1 MVQKQSYLVVGDNS
15 GAKELMVI
23 HIVGST
29 KKRYA
34 YLGDLVVCSVKVAM
48 PGGMVKKKQVVLVR
62 IIRTKKAYRRADGS
76 YIRFG
81 ENAGVIVKKE
91 DGEPIGTRL
100 FGPVARELLSI
111 NKIFGSLAQEV
122 V

>member
-1 MVQKQSYLVVGDNS
+1 MVQELSWLNVADNS
-15 GAKELMVI
+15 GAKKLMVI
-23 HIVGST
+23 RIIGST
-29 KKRYA
+29 NKRYA
-34 YLGDLVVCSVKVAM
+34 YLGDEVMCSVKEAI
-48 PGGMVKKKQVVLVR
+48 PGGMVKKKEVVRVR
-62 IIRTKKAYRRADGS
+62 IVRTKKESRREDGS

-81 ENAGVIVKKE
+81 DNAGVIIK

-111 NKIFGSLAQEV
+111 NKKFGSLAQEV